1 MAEDESLSPAIYGL
15 ELPSRALCARI
26 AETDEIHFL
35 AATQSV
41 TSENQIHLLTYNDE
55 NSELDKFVYSHPA
68 GEVWDITASPFNRDL
83 IATIH
88 SHLEGGRQKFSAS
101 LWTLPDDQETLTEG
115 LSGADDSHVASPRNR
130 KSSFNTAVTKLS
142 DFSELEGRL
151 SAVCWDPKEGSNAIV
166 CVDESTVKLYKL
178 DNDVSMLTPCN
189 VIPTGEKNTSVNAVF
204 NPHLG
209 LIDCIVVGEAASGLD
224 FRVSKP
230 VFSISRPHSLTTR
243 DVDFNPN
250 KPYHVATAGDDCRVK
265 FWDIR
270 QLTTPLITRRD
281 HTHWV
286 WGVQYNP
293 NHDQLVVSCSSDSNV
308 ALSRLAS
315 IASDPI
321 PILDE
326 DLQDASPKPP
336 QPDELIMTY
345 DVHEDSVYK
354 VQWSSANS
362 WVLSSLS
369 YDGRLLS
376 FTCLTLT
383 CLTQKHS
390 KFCCKF
396 TTNYPNMNNIQ
407 DIVERFS

>member
-1 MAEDESLSPAIYGL
+1 MAEDESFSPAIHGL
-15 ELPSRALCARI
+15 EFPSRALCARL

-55 NSELDKFVYSHPA
+55 NSELDKYIYAHPA
-68 GEVWDITASPFNRDL
+68 GEVWDIKSSPFKKDIISSVYSR
-83 IATIH
+83 I
-88 SHLEGGRQKFSAS
+88 EGGKQRFFAS
-101 LWTLPDDQETLTEG
+101 LWTLPDEQATLTEG
-115 LSGADDSHVASPRNR
+115 LSDADDSRGVSPRNR
-130 KSSFNTAVTKLS
+130 KSSVNTAVTKLCNI
-142 DFSELEGRL
+142 EGLEGRV
-151 SAVCWDPKEGSNAIV
+151 SVVCWDPKEGSNAII
-166 CVDESTVKLYKL
+166 CIDESTVKLYKL
-178 DNDVSMLTPCN
+178 DNDISQLISCN
-189 VIPTGEKNTSVNAVF
+189 TIPTEEKKHINVNAVF

-209 LIDCIVVGEAASGLD
+209 LIDCITSGEAVTGLD

-250 KPYHVATAGDDCRVK
+250 KPYHIATGGDDCQVK

-270 QLTTPLITRRD
+270 QLTNPLITRKD

-293 NHDQLVVSCSSDSNV
+293 NHDQLVISCSSDSNV
-308 ALSRLAS
+308 ALSRLTS

-326 DLQDASPKPP
+326 DFQDTPAKPP

-354 VQWSSANS
+354 IQWSSANS
-362 WVLSSLS
+362 WVFASLS
-369 YDGRLLS
+369 YDGRLAINHVPHS
-376 FTCLTLT
+376 ETLKI
-383 CLTQKHS
+383 LL
-390 KFCCKF
+390 
-396 TTNYPNMNNIQ
+396 
-407 DIVERFS
+407 